1 MASRQF
7 FSRPNLG
14 NIKEPEVEVG
24 WKTPDL
30 LMSQLESKTRGRGGN
45 ETSFLEKK
53 IIKQVSSAGTG
64 VKENIRL

>member
-14 NIKEPEVEVG
+14 TIKEPEVEVG

-30 LMSQLESKTRGRGGN
+30 CMSELESKTRGRGGN

-53 IIKQVSSAGTG
+53 IKQVSCAGTG